1 MKIMFEHS
9 RIKRGRVTVEA
20 ESHKPEKFVNFL
32 WRSGVHIKN
41 IHKISITTII
51 LDINLKDFNK
61 VKEAALKTNTN
72 IRILENKGISFFIL
86 KLKRRIALFCG
97 IFIFAGLIYYLSGF
111 IWKIDIKTEDNLTPY
126 EIRQQLTAFGIVP
139 GIRKSSFNVYEL
151 EDKMI
156 KNNNN
161 IMYLKTSIEGSR
173 LLVSAYEKIP
183 PPSTIEDNIPC
194 NLVAKKD
201 GQIIRVFTSAG
212 TSIVKPNEMVRS
224 GQLLVKG
231 EQGKEG
237 NVYNVHAKGE
247 VYAKTFYDASKEV
260 AFKGVKK
267 VRTGNKIENYYIEIF
282 GKRIYFKNSLNK
294 FKTYDKIVEKSNII
308 KSETFYETVETKYIL
323 EPNEIID
330 TAAAQ
335 LYAKLTE
342 SFDKSVKVLDKKVIS
357 EVNGDN
363 YKVRVLITAEEN
375 IALPEKLK

>member
-1 MKIMFEHS
+1 MIDHS
-9 RIKRGRVTVEA
+9 RIKSGRVTIEA

-32 WRSGVHIKN
+32 WRNGVHIKN
-41 IHKISITTII
+41 IHKISITTVV
-51 LDINLKDFNK
+51 LDINLRDFSK

-72 IRILENKGISFFIL
+72 IKILEKKGISFFIL

-97 IFIFAGLIYYLSGF
+97 IFIFAGLLYYLSGF

-139 GIRKSSFNVYEL
+139 GVRKSSFNIYEL
-151 EDKMI
+151 ENKMI

-173 LLVSAYEKIP
+173 LLVSAFEKIP
-183 PPSTIEDNIPC
+183 PPSTIEDNVPC

-212 TSIVKPNEMVRS
+212 TSIIKAGEMVRS

-237 NVYNVHAKGE
+237 SVYNVHAKGE

-260 AFKGVKK
+260 AYKGVKK
-267 VRTGNKIENYYIEIF
+267 ERTGNKIENFYMEIF

-294 FKTYDKIVEKSNII
+294 FKSYDKIVENSNII

-323 EPNEIID
+323 EPNEIIN

-335 LYAKLTE
+335 LYSKLTE

-375 IALPEKLK
+375 IALPEKLQ